1 MAGGKETPRQKM
13 IGMMY
18 LVLTALLALN
28 VSKSILDAFIT
39 INDGIET
46 TTTAFND
53 KLGNQYLGFAASYN
67 ENKEKYGK
75 AYELSQTLRQQA
87 DELFNHINLIKAKTI
102 AETEKKPMEEIIGK
116 DQFGRDTILNL
127 KYVNGKDNYD
137 VNTNIMI
144 GGKPE
149 DPKDT
154 DHADGNNYRALVL
167 KDKLTAYG
175 ENLKAMVAGNPGLEA
190 TIDSLFTYPELIKD
204 ASGTNVTWVSLNF
217 DHVPLAATT
226 TLLSKLQADVRN
238 AESDVLGHLFQDVD
252 AASYKFT
259 ELVPIVLP
267 QKTYILQNDSF
278 RADVF
283 LAAYDNT
290 NLPSIKL
297 APAGATVDTIAQEL
311 TDAEATEVIL
321 GSDGRGKIR
330 IPANSVGFKHWEGV
344 IKFRKPTGGGFD
356 YYNYSFDYEVAVP
369 SLVVSPTAMN
379 VLYRGIDNP
388 VAISVPGIP
397 QEALRATISTGSLI
411 PQSDGTYI
419 ARVKSGSEAV
429 VSVSAEVDGTSRAMG
444 TFKFR
449 LKSVPDPVAKFAG
462 KYATDNVIK
471 KSELTAALGVRAE
484 LKDFVFDLDYP
495 IKSFDMVVIMG
506 SNVKTTSS
514 NGNRLTSEQK
524 DLLKQVRKNQT
535 VVIENIKAQ
544 APDGT
549 VRKLGSI
556 NLRVL

>member
-28 VSKSILDAFIT
+28 VSKSILDAFTT
-39 INDGIET
+39 INDGLET

-53 KLGNQYLGFAASYN
+53 KLGNQYGRFAASYN
-67 ENKEKYGK
+67 ENKEKYGD
-75 AYELSQTLRQQA
+75 AYNMSQTLRTQA
-87 DELFNHINLIKAKTI
+87 NELITHIDLIKAKTI
-102 AETEKKPMEEIIGK
+102 AETDKIPMEQVIGK

-127 KYVNGKDNYD
+127 TYVNGKDNYD

-144 GGKPE
+144 GPKPE
-149 DPKDT
+149 KPKED
-154 DHADGNNYRALVL
+154 DHKDGNNYRAVVL
-167 KDKLTAYG
+167 KNKLMTYG
-175 ENLKAMVAGNPGLEA
+175 ENLKAMVATNPGLVA
-190 TIDSLFTYPELIKD
+190 TIDSLFSYPEFMRD
-204 ASGTNVTWVSLNF
+204 ASGTKVTWVSLNF
-217 DHVPLAATT
+217 NHVPLAATT

-238 AESDVLGHLFQDVD
+238 AESDVLSHLFADVD

-267 QKTYILQNDSF
+267 KSTYILQNDSF

-297 APAGATVDTIAQEL
+297 APSGAEVDTVAQEL
-311 TDAEATEVIL
+311 TDPNASEVTI

-330 IPANSVGFKHWEGV
+330 LKANSVGDKHWEGV

-369 SLVVSPTAMN
+369 SLVVSPIKMN

-388 VAISVPGIP
+388 VAISVPGVP
-397 QEALRATISTGSLI
+397 AEALRATISTGSLTK
-411 PQSDGTYI
+411 QSDGTYI
-419 ARVKSGSEAV
+419 AKVKTGSEAI
-429 VSVSAEVDGTSRAMG
+429 VSVSAEVDGKSKAMG

-462 KYATDNVIK
+462 KTAADATIK
-471 KSELTAALGVRAE
+471 KSALTAALGVRAD
-484 LKDFVFDLDYP
+484 LKDFVFDLKYP
-495 IKSFDMVVIMG
+495 IRSFDMVVIMG
-506 SNVKTTSS
+506 GNAKTLSSKSNKIT
-514 NGNRLTSEQK
+514 GDMKE
-524 DLLKQVRKNQT
+524 LLKQVRKNQ
-535 VVIENIKAQ
+535 VVTIINIKAN

-549 VRKLGSI
+549 IRKLGGIS
-556 NLRVL
+556 LRVI